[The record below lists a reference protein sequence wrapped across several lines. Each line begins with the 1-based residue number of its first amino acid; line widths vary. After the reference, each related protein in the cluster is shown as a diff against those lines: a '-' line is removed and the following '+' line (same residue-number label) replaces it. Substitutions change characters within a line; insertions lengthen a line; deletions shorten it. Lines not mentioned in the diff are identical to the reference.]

1 MLHSSL
7 SIHTEAVQQQQQQP
21 HTVSRI
27 NSKTRPVGE
36 SRMLL
41 LDKILL

>member
-7 SIHTEAVQQQQQQP
+7 SVHTEAVQQQQQPP
-21 HTVSRI
+21 HTASHV

-41 LDKILL
+41 LD